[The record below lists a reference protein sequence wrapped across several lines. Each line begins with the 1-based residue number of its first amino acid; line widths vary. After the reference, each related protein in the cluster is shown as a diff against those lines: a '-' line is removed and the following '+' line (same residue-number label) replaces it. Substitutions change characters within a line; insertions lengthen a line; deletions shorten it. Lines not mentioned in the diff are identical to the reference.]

1 MFFTIK
7 SRRKTLG
14 ADIFSIDYIYMTVDP
29 FDKMWVD
36 VLITEPLTDPD
47 EEERKKLTAE
57 DLVAYLN
64 NEGIVAGI
72 IDERINEVIDFID
85 SGVYELEVRVAEG
98 KKPVDGADGR
108 YEYLVPIADDKAKP
122 KINEDGSVDYYNS
135 LSLAMVNENQVF
147 AEYYPATAGEYG
159 FNVYGDMIKP
169 KKGKN
174 LSPLRGSGFTSED
187 EDGIVRYRASMS
199 GRIHFN
205 DTKVVID
212 QVYIVKGDLDI
223 MEGNI
228 KFSGDVEVKGDVR
241 SGLIIDAKGNVYIH
255 GHMGA
260 SKIIAGKNVIV
271 KRGIQG
277 KDKGRIEAGGDVTSS
292 FVERCEIDAGGNVT
306 AESSLDANIFARG
319 SIDISGKAGTVV
331 GGSLTAAQGIVMKQA
346 GNETGAKTML
356 NINVSPYFLRRVA
369 ELRNITSRLKG
380 EIDMLEE
387 RLREIEE
394 LDESQIGDRAD
405 NARMQCLRVKVIKT
419 TEYKQAKEELDFR
432 EEEMENSKKQAAIV
446 IQKLVYPGTVVN
458 IWREPYAVKNELR
471 SVRYIMKGGK
481 IREEGID

>member
-1 MFFTIK
+1 MNFIIK
-7 SRRKTLG
+7 SRRNVLEEEYFDKDFILL
-14 ADIFSIDYIYMTVDP
+14 TVDL
-29 FDKMWVD
+29 DKMWAD
-36 VLITEPLTDPD
+36 VSITEPLTNPE
-47 EEERKKLTAE
+47 EEERKKLTAD
-57 DLVAYLN
+57 DLIKYLN
-64 NEGIVAGI
+64 FKGITTGI
-72 IDERINEVIDFID
+72 INERVDEVIDFID
-85 SGVYELEVRVAEG
+85 SGIYELDVRVAEA
-98 KKPVDGADGR
+98 KAPVDGTDGH

-147 AEYYPATAGEYG
+147 AEYYPATSGEFGY
-159 FNVYGDMIKP
+159 NVYGDMVKP

-174 LSPLRGSGFTSED
+174 QSPLRGSGFTSED
-187 EDGIVRYRASMS
+187 ENGIIKYRASMS

-205 DTKVVID
+205 DTKVIID

-228 KFSGDVEVKGDVR
+228 NFSGDVEIKGDVR
-241 SGLIIDAKGNVYIH
+241 SGLTLEAKGNVYVH

-260 SKIIAGKNVIV
+260 SKIIAGKNVVV

-277 KDKGRIEAGGDVTSS
+277 KDKGRIEAGGDVTTS
-292 FVERCEIDAGGNVT
+292 FVERCEIDAGGSVF
-306 AESSLDANIFARG
+306 AESVLDANIYARNT
-319 SIDISGKAGTVV
+319 IDISAKAGTVV

-356 NINVSPYFLRRVA
+356 NLNVSPYFLRRVA
-369 ELRNITSRLKG
+369 ELRNTTSRLKG
-380 EIDMLEE
+380 EIEMLEA
-387 RLREIEE
+387 RLEE
-394 LDESQIGDRAD
+394 LNQLDDSQVGERVD

-432 EEEMENSKKQAAIV
+432 EEEMENSKRKAAIIV
-446 IQKLVYPGTVVN
+446 NKLVYPGTVIN

-471 SVRYIMKGGK
+471 SVRYVLKGGRV
-481 IREEGID
+481 REEGID